1 MKVDLDQR
9 YMDYYTNGLLPAP
22 EEMAMIEIKDAPLR
36 VANKKAALEKAQAI
50 ATFEAPADAN
60 LKAIWE
66 AAKSLGINL
75 PVGFIEGTIASPKE
89 TINLIKGVVNMFND
103 EQGKG
108 VMQKFVEGMNT
119 PIPKDSVFAPLENLP
134 TIEETQ
140 SMRKELIGE
149 TPPMSKRPAVKELQG
164 VMPNIEQPF
173 EEMSLITS
181 LAPEFAVTGAAIKGG
196 SKLVKGLA
204 K

>member
-1 MKVDLDQR
+1 MKVNLDQR

-22 EEMAMIEIKDAPLR
+22 EEMEMTEIKDAPLL
-36 VANKKAALEKAQAI
+36 ATNKKVALEKAQAI
-50 ATFEAPADAN
+50 SKFEAPADAN

-66 AAKSLGINL
+66 SAKSLGINL

-173 EEMSLITS
+173 EETGLVTS
-181 LAPEFAVTGAAIKGG
+181 LAPEFAVTGAAIKGA

>member
-36 VANKKAALEKAQAI
+36 AVNKKAALEKAQAI
-50 ATFEAPADAN
+50 ATFESPADAN

-173 EEMSLITS
+173 EETGLVTS
-181 LAPEFAVTGAAIKGG
+181 LAPEFAVTGAAIKGA

>member
-9 YMDYYTNGLLPAP
+9 YIDFYTNGLLPAP
-22 EEMAMIEIKDAPLR
+22 EEMEMVEIKDVPLR
-36 VANKKAALEKAQAI
+36 AANKKAALEKAQSI
-50 ATFEAPADAN
+50 ATFESPVDAN

-66 AAKSLGINL
+66 AAKSLGVNL
-75 PVGFIEGTIASPKE
+75 PVGFIEGTISSPKE
-89 TINLIKGVVNMFND
+89 TINLIKGLINVFNN

-108 VMQKFVEGMNT
+108 VMQKFVEGMNI
-119 PIPKDSVFAPLENLP
+119 PIPKDSILSPLEKLP
-134 TIEETQ
+134 NIEETQ

-149 TPPMSKRPAVKELQG
+149 TPPMSKKPVAKELQN
-164 VMPNIEQPF
+164 VMPNIQQPF
-173 EEMSLITS
+173 EETGLVTS
-181 LAPEFAVTGAAIKGG
+181 LTPEFAVTGAAIKGG

>member
-9 YMDYYTNGLLPAP
+9 YIDYYTNGLLPAP
-22 EEMAMIEIKDAPLR
+22 EEMAMVEIKDAPLR
-36 VANKKAALEKAQAI
+36 AVNKKAALEKAQAI
-50 ATFEAPADAN
+50 ATFESPADAN

-119 PIPKDSVFAPLENLP
+119 PIAKDSIFAPLEKLP
-134 TIEETQ
+134 AIEETQ

-149 TPPMSKRPAVKELQG
+149 TPPMSKQPVAKELQG

-173 EEMSLITS
+173 EEMGLVTS

>member
-22 EEMAMIEIKDAPLR
+22 EEMAMVEIKDAPLR
-36 VANKKAALEKAQAI
+36 AVDKKAALEKAQAI

-119 PIPKDSVFAPLENLP
+119 PIAKDSIFAPLENLP
-134 TIEETQ
+134 AIEETQ

-149 TPPMSKRPAVKELQG
+149 TPPMSKQPVAKELQG
-164 VMPNIEQPF
+164 VMPNIQQPF
-173 EEMSLITS
+173 EEMGLVTS
-181 LAPEFAVTGAAIKGG
+181 LTPEFAVTGAAIKGG
-196 SKLVKGLA
+196 SKLVKGVA